1 MTNKSTEDRTSQS
14 SGPTQPR
21 RGQGAWLI
29 ATVLLAS
36 IGLMFYFAN
45 SNVSQIDYGFFQE
58 QLEKENLQS
67 VTVYQSYI
75 QGQFA
80 VPPDRPATFDNEGN
94 LKEQLTATG
103 EKKKLYRDFAC
114 FIPFYRVC

>member
-80 VPPDRPATFDNEGN
+80 VPPDRPATFDSEGN

-103 EKKKLYRDFAC
+103 EKKNRKRKGGLLK
-114 FIPFYRVC
+114 